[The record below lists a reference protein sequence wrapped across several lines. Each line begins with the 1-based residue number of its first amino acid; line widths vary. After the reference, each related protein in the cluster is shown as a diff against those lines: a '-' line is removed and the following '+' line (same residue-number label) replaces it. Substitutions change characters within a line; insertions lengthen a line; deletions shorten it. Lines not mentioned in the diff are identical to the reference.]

1 MGGTKRFSGVTVGTK
16 SLLFGVHQ
24 VIWHPWTV
32 LRAWRKLYGRPAWWE
47 FVAIALHDVGYWGC
61 PDMDGD
67 IGQRHPVK
75 GAHLSYRAVLYLS
88 ALGFTLKSPLRALLD
103 ESYRFEAFDRS
114 LFLAASAHE
123 LAIGHSRFYA
133 EKYGVQLS
141 KLFKA
146 DKLSVL
152 EDPKRFYLLRARLS
166 SEVYEYISNARKKD
180 KSLMTRS
187 EWFDWY
193 RAYILS
199 KFGTTRQQIAAY
211 VRGN

>member
-1 MGGTKRFSGVTVGTK
+1 VKTSVGTK

-75 GAHLSYRAVLYLS
+75 GAHLSYKAVLYLS
-88 ALGFTLKSPLRALLD
+88 AWGFALRSPLRTLLD

-133 EKYGVQLS
+133 EKYKVPLS

-146 DKLSVL
+146 DKLSIL
-152 EDPKRFYLLRARLS
+152 EDPKWFYLLRAKAS
-166 SEVYEYISNARKKD
+166 SEVWEYIENARK
-180 KSLMTRS
+180 S
-187 EWFDWY
+187 ERNFSAPIHWLNWY
-193 RAYILS
+193 RAYVIS
-199 KFGTTRQQIAAY
+199 KFGTTNQY
-211 VRGN
+211 VCRD